1 MCRNTEKRLV
11 IQQKAGDKTRY
22 HPCLLNFQSPNTI
35 DKFYLLNYIL
45 YGGFLNCAL
54 HPQFQVGHLGS
65 RGLSHPALCIY
76 HSAYYIVYSFSL
88 PGPYSHHSRRTEIT
102 ANCVTRYCLALC
114 GSSIIYSQAT
124 LGLGKNGNSLMLH
137 VFTGG
142 VSISVQTTFGSWY
155 QPMGNL
161 FGSE

>member
-1 MCRNTEKRLV
+1 MEASLTVPSILNSKLGTLALEGSLTLHFVYITVLTTLYTHFLFLV
-11 IQQKAGDKTRY
+11 LILTIPGGQK
-22 HPCLLNFQSPNTI
+22 
-35 DKFYLLNYIL
+35 
-45 YGGFLNCAL
+45 
-54 HPQFQVGHLGS
+54 
-65 RGLSHPALCIY
+65 
-76 HSAYYIVYSFSL
+76 
-88 PGPYSHHSRRTEIT
+88 IT

>member
-88 PGPYSHHSRRTEIT
+88 PGPYSHHSRRTENHSQLCDKI
-102 ANCVTRYCLALC
+102 LFSALWF
-114 GSSIIYSQAT
+114 
-124 LGLGKNGNSLMLH
+124 LNNL
-137 VFTGG
+137 FTGHTWTWKKWQFSNASCFHWG
-142 VSISVQTTFGSWY
+142 CKYFSSNDFWKLVPTYGKSLQK
-155 QPMGNL
+155 
-161 FGSE
+161 